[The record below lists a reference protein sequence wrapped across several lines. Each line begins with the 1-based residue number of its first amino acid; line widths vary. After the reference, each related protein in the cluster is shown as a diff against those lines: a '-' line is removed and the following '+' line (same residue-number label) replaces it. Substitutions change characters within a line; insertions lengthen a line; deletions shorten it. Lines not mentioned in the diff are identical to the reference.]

1 MALPAF
7 PNQISLG
14 NIQTEFG
21 GSNPIGINEYY
32 KNGGIVDSNDYAPN
46 VPTSGQI
53 SIGNFHSAYKVDL
66 SVTIPHYDP
75 LSLGADI
82 GLFAYALGSTYAFA
96 DAVIELYANG
106 NGLYFTQTQSD
117 SGTVSTSNTFTWL
130 SAGNASDVYAYLDT
144 PSYPGY
150 APTGSATATSLQMNT
165 TRYWQ
170 WSADGS
176 GTPSKSAT
184 STLRLKNSG
193 GTDLDTA
200 SVTIDVSAIIL

>member
-1 MALPAF
+1 MALPPS

-14 NIQTEFG
+14 DIQTEFG

-32 KNGGIVDSNDYAPN
+32 KNGGIVDSDDFAPN

-53 SIGNFHSAYKVDL
+53 SIGNFHSAYKVTL

-75 LSLGADI
+75 LSLGTDI
-82 GLFAYALGSTYAFA
+82 GLSAYALGSTYAFA
-96 DAVIELYANG
+96 DASITLYANG

-117 SGTVSTSNTFTWL
+117 AGGFSTSNTFTWL
-130 SAGNASDVYAYLDT
+130 SAGSASDVYAYLDT
-144 PSYPGY
+144 PSGD
-150 APTGSATATSLQMNT
+150 APTGSATATSLQMNA
-165 TRYWQ
+165 TRSWGWQ
-170 WSADGS
+170 ADAS
-176 GTPSKSAT
+176 GTNSRFAT

-200 SVTIDVSAIIL
+200 SVSIDVSASLL

>member
-14 NIQTEFG
+14 DIQTEFG
-21 GSNPIGINEYY
+21 GSNPISINEYY

-75 LSLGADI
+75 FSLGADI
-82 GLFAYALGSTYAFA
+82 GLSTYALGASFAFA
-96 DAVIELYANG
+96 DASIYLYANG
-106 NGLYFTQTQSD
+106 NGLYFTSSQSD
-117 SGTVSTSNTFTWL
+117 AGTVSQSNTFTWL
-130 SAGNASDVYAYLDT
+130 LAGTASDVYAYFDT
-144 PSYPGY
+144 PTGT
-150 APTGSATATSLQMNT
+150 APSGSATGTSLQMNT
-165 TRYWQ
+165 TRYWA
-170 WSADGS
+170 WSVAVYSGS
-176 GTPSKSAT
+176 ASASAT

-200 SVTIDVSAIIL
+200 SVSIDISGTVL

>member
-1 MALPAF
+1 MALP
-7 PNQISLG
+7 PSPSQISLG
-14 NIQTEFG
+14 DIQTEFG

-32 KNGGIVDSNDYAPN
+32 KNGGIVDSDDFAPN

-53 SIGNFHSAYKVDL
+53 SIGNFHSAYKVTL

-75 LSLGADI
+75 FSLGTDI
-82 GLFAYALGSTYAFA
+82 GLSAFVLGSTYAFA
-96 DAVIELYANG
+96 DASITLYANG

-117 SGTVSTSNTFTWL
+117 AGTFSTSNTFTWL
-130 SAGNASDVYAYLDT
+130 LAGSASDVYAYLDT
-144 PSYPGY
+144 PSGD

-165 TRYWQ
+165 TRSWGWQ
-170 WSADGS
+170 ADGS
-176 GTPSKSAT
+176 GTSSRVAT

-200 SVTIDVSAIIL
+200 SVSIDISASLL